1 MGIVFSK
8 VAFAYYR
15 PRKKQAVRFVLE
27 DIDLNI
33 ETTNEFIALVGHTG
47 SGKSTLVQMMNA
59 LLLPTEGKLELLGK
73 TVTPT
78 LKLKPIREKVG
89 LVFQFPE
96 YQVFEETVAKEIIFG
111 PKNFRMKDLEQRAK
125 EAAEVMGITGLLD
138 RSPFTLSGG
147 QLRKVAIASILATN
161 PDVLILDEPT
171 VGLDPLGKDELLKF
185 LKNLNETLNKTIIII
200 THDMEVASKYAK
212 RIIVLNEG
220 RIVYDGDKKALFA
233 MNDLLGRFNLNYP
246 NTVKILRQMEAKF
259 KVGLDVNQHSVQ
271 EAYSE
276 IVKKFGETDEQ

>member
-1 MGIVFSK
+1 
-8 VAFAYYR
+8 
-15 PRKKQAVRFVLE
+15 
-27 DIDLNI
+27 
-33 ETTNEFIALVGHTG
+33 
-47 SGKSTLVQMMNA
+47 MMNA

-78 LKLKPIREKVG
+78 LKLKPIREKIG